1 MQDRQVRLWDLRT
14 NICQGL
20 LTVPGQQPCAAF
32 DQQVLFLSYTVL
44 CFAVVRPAMGPF
56 TFHAAYLL
64 CTALFACK
72 LKCYIIDAIA
82 HGVTDLL

>member
-32 DQQVLFLSYTVL
+32 DQQVLFLLYTVIRCEVL
-44 CFAVVRPAMGPF
+44 GPF
-56 TFHAAYLL
+56 TFHAAYPVVHCVVCLQV
-64 CTALFACK
+64 
-72 LKCYIIDAIA
+72 
-82 HGVTDLL
+82 GVLRHWCHCPLRY

>member
-32 DQQVLFLSYTVL
+32 DQQVLFLLYTVI
-44 CFAVVRPAMGPF
+44 CFAVVRPAMGYQSLLGCIPCSTPF
-56 TFHAAYLL
+56 VYCIFCLQVQVLRH
-64 CTALFACK
+64 
-72 LKCYIIDAIA
+72 
-82 HGVTDLL
+82 

>member
-32 DQQVLFLSYTVL
+32 DQQVLFLLYTVL
-44 CFAVVRPAMGPF
+44 CFAVIRPAMRFWG
-56 TFHAAYLL
+56 LL
-64 CTALFACK
+64 IFMQHTLCALHCLPAS
-72 LKCYIIDAIA
+72 
-82 HGVTDLL
+82 